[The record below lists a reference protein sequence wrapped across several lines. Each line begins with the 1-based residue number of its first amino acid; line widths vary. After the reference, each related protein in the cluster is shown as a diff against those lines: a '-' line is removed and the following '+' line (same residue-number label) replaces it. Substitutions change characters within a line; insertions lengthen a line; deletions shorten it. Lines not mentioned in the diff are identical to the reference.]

1 MVEPIAE
8 DLDEMAPDSDAEEGI
23 PISEEA
29 SEKTNKFERFPGLS
43 RTHNKPR
50 SFGAQGTR
58 NDSRTDIKITTSDSP
73 TLREALSST
82 PTEQEIRQQSIGE
95 EMESLQAKGT
105 LMCSSFECVGLPS
118 PAGSVVGGLWGL
130 SLVCGLLPF

>member
-1 MVEPIAE
+1 LVEPIAE
-8 DLDEMAPDSDAEEGI
+8 DLYEEAPDTDAEEGT

-43 RTHNKPR
+43 RTLNKPR
-50 SFGAQGTR
+50 SFWAQGTQ

-73 TLREALSST
+73 TLRDSLSST
-82 PTEQEIRQQSIGE
+82 PIEQELWQQSIAE

-105 LMCSSFECVGLPS
+105 WVDVDVATCPPLPTH
-118 PAGSVVGGLWGL
+118 AVLADQKDGEW
-130 SLVCGLLPF
+130 